1 MFEIRLKI
9 IPHITNIKEP
19 INTGEKIKFKFA
31 LEITPRRATAPAG
44 GWRQRNNCPKAIA
57 IATAIPQEKELLP
70 KNPNEK
76 TAEIAPNKLPIIK
89 FLGWAKGLSSAPKT
103 STVEAPKGA
112 INNDWSLLMHTT
124 ANIFIARNAPTN
136 DIKIFLYLTVD

>member
-1 MFEIRLKI
+1 MHRICWFFVWNTIKNNS
-9 IPHITNIKEP
+9 HITNIKEP

-76 TAEIAPNKLPIIK
+76 QQKLHPINYPLSN
-89 FLGWAKGLSSAPKT
+89 FLVEPK
-103 STVEAPKGA
+103 
-112 INNDWSLLMHTT
+112 D
-124 ANIFIARNAPTN
+124 
-136 DIKIFLYLTVD
+136 FLPLQRQAL